1 MKGPKRQKQTLEQN
15 EKDSPSSVGLCQRH
29 EPQHSHDVKVSPA
42 RQELKGGKGKPH
54 ISGGTL
60 RHPRKKKRKK
70 EGSDLASYDNNTTNR
85 KADVETK
92 LDRQRKKKRKKNKT
106 RVHTYHT

>member
-1 MKGPKRQKQTLEQN
+1 MA
-15 EKDSPSSVGLCQRH
+15 SSVGLCQRH

-60 RHPRKKKRKK
+60 RHPRKKKKK

-92 LDRQRKKKRKKNKT
+92 LDRQKKKTKKKKP